1 MTVKEFINVMNYSE
15 FEIAEMKDDVIGI
28 KTIFMINEE
37 TPLKFISDKLL
48 NAKVILVEVND
59 NYDRDRKYEPLFIIK
74 IEKIEED
81 E

>member
-15 FEIAEMKDDVIGI
+15 FEIAEMEDDGIGI

-48 NAKVILVEVND
+48 NAKVILVEVDD
-59 NYDRDRKYEPLFIIK
+59 NYDRIRKYEPLFTIK

-81 E
+81 K